1 MRGRGGVM
9 IINCNDVKYERIDM
23 RTVAK
28 VLKVGQYILEVTY
41 KNEKVVDL
49 CYDNLYDIAVDYKK
63 MNLVMIR
70 RKDDYVY
77 KL

>member
-9 IINCNDVKYERIDM
+9 IINCHDVKYERIDM